1 MTTNNKY
8 SRNQI
13 DKLGNGLIYLIEKM
27 GFLPKTSLLK
37 LVYILDEYSVKKRGF
52 PMFNLQYEIWK
63 YGPVCQ
69 DLYIE
74 FNDGASLLKDYI
86 KSEVIDNSTHVSP
99 INSFNDD
106 RIVLIKGPQKGIKQ
120 NFANAIKNT
129 SGEYIFLSDQD
140 DIWHKDKVELY
151 MKSFFENP
159 RAILTISDLQI
170 IDKNGLLLD
179 TVFYKNKFSSNLSK
193 NLVVNNFIGCAMA
206 FKSEVKKSILPFPKN
221 IAMHDWW
228 IGTCCIIFGEIN
240 FIDIKL
246 NFYRR
251 HDNNVTKEGGAI
263 FTTKIKWRF
272 NLIKNL
278 FVRFLNVKSLLSKT
292 YPV

>member
-1 MTTNNKY
+1 MITVCIATY
-8 SRNQI
+8 
-13 DKLGNGLIYLIEKM
+13 NGEK
-27 GFLPKTSLLK
+27 
-37 LVYILDEYSVKKRGF
+37 
-52 PMFNLQYEIWK
+52 
-63 YGPVCQ
+63 
-69 DLYIE
+69 
-74 FNDGASLLKDYI
+74 YI
-86 KSEVIDNSTHVSP
+86 KEQLDSILCQLNLDDEVIISDDGSTDTTLAIIESYQ
-99 INSFNDD
+99 DD
-106 RIVLIKGPQKGIKQ
+106 RISLYKNAFKNVVL
-120 NFANAIKNT
+120 NFEFVINKAN
-129 SGEYIFLSDQD
+129 GDYIFLSDQD

-228 IGTCCIIFGEIN
+228 IGTCCIILGEIN

>member
-1 MTTNNKY
+1 MITVCIATY
-8 SRNQI
+8 
-13 DKLGNGLIYLIEKM
+13 NGEK
-27 GFLPKTSLLK
+27 
-37 LVYILDEYSVKKRGF
+37 
-52 PMFNLQYEIWK
+52 
-63 YGPVCQ
+63 
-69 DLYIE
+69 
-74 FNDGASLLKDYI
+74 YI
-86 KSEVIDNSTHVSP
+86 KEQLDSILCQLNLDDEVIISDDGSTDTTLAIIESYQ
-99 INSFNDD
+99 DD
-106 RIVLIKGPQKGIKQ
+106 RISLYKNAFKNVVL
-120 NFANAIKNT
+120 NFEFVINKAN
-129 SGEYIFLSDQD
+129 GDYIFLSDQD